1 MKKEDVIKI
10 VEEIYNIPS
19 DSEDDILK
27 IQEKL
32 VDMQLL
38 VQNSKLESLLQ
49 FTLLNLF
56 IEELK

>member
-19 DSEDDILK
+19 DSENDILK

-38 VQNSKLESLLQ
+38 VQNGKLESLLQ